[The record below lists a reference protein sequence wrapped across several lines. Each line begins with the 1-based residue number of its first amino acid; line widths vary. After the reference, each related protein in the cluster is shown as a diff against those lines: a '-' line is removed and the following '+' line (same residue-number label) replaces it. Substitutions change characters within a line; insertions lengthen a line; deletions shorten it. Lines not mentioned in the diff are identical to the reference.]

1 MGTTK
6 KNKVLFTEKK
16 VEGYTIRPFTLGMVE
31 ELAPTFEK
39 IGIALISKG
48 ITISNVSE
56 QIPKVMSSIL
66 PEISELLSI
75 VLKEE
80 KEVIKE
86 FPMDKALA
94 IVLTIVTQNIV
105 YLKNSFSPLSLI
117 SQALTKK
124 D

>member
-1 MGTTK
+1 MAKLKT
-6 KNKVLFTEKK
+6 NKILFTEKK
-16 VEGYTIRPFTLGMVE
+16 VEGYTIKPFTLGIVE

-39 IGIALISKG
+39 IGMALIGKG
-48 ITISNVSE
+48 VTIVNVSE

-75 VLKEE
+75 VLKED
-80 KEVIKE
+80 KEVIKD
-86 FPMDKALA
+86 FPMDKALT
-94 IVLTIVTQNIV
+94 IVLTILTQNLT